1 MRNYEGVRLKLA
13 KEFSGFTDSDRKF
26 RDTFRGE
33 DQATTAHKYY
43 QPWEIRKIRLQL
55 LGLSDEKQKK
65 IPPVINFRMAKGGT
79 GKTTVAGNAA
89 ACLAQFGHKVLL
101 IDGDPQG
108 SLSKMFGVDISKEI
122 THVGTLM
129 HRAAKGDPIKASE
142 SVVPI
147 YDKEMLDLIPADI
160 TLANAD
166 SWLISAL
173 GREYTFTRL
182 LEKEI
187 DFFSNYEVI
196 IIDSAPASSLL
207 TQSFMVACK
216 TLLAVVNPE
225 PESVKALE
233 VLKSN
238 IVEINSSLSG
248 QRNFNLDMHI
258 IVNKFNQTKKPHQES
273 LQYIVDEY
281 RDKIND
287 TIVRDFVGFLRQT
300 DLFDDANSGPVLERE
315 PGSVGARDII
325 DVTKSLIKFY
335 NIPLSAQKAL

>member
-33 DQATTAHKYY
+33 DQTTAHKYY

-55 LGLSDEKQKK
+55 LGLTDEKQNKV
-65 IPPVINFRMAKGGT
+65 PPVINFRMAKGGT
-79 GKTTVAGNAA
+79 GKTTVAGNTA
-89 ACLAQFGHKVLL
+89 ACLAQFGHRVLV

-122 THVGTLM
+122 THIGTLM
-129 HRAAKGDPIKASE
+129 QRASKGEPTKSSDAI
-142 SVVPI
+142 VPI
-147 YDKEMLDLIPADI
+147 YDKGMLDLIPADI

-166 SWLISAL
+166 SWLISAI
-173 GREYTFTRL
+173 GREHTFSRL
-182 LEKEI
+182 LERDI

-216 TLLAVVNPE
+216 TLMAVVNPE

-238 IVEINSSLSG
+238 IVEINSAMS
-248 QRNFNLDMHI
+248 QRGFDLDMHI
-258 IVNKFNQTKKPHQES
+258 IINKFNQTKKPRPTKNPCS
-273 LQYIVDEY
+273 LLSTVIATKLMTRLFV
-281 RDKIND
+281 
-287 TIVRDFVGFLRQT
+287 TLLDFFVKPICSTMQILVQF
-300 DLFDDANSGPVLERE
+300 
-315 PGSVGARDII
+315 
-325 DVTKSLIKFY
+325 
-335 NIPLSAQKAL
+335 